1 MYSQSLPSPLRNLRR
16 AAAPSTPAAAAAAA
30 ASAAPEPVKLNEIK
44 DERILSSDK
53 FPLENNRLG
62 YLPMQLQKFLF
73 TDNRNYQVSLKN
85 ASIKKDTPC
94 LIRRGVETNDR
105 QSFVSAIAYYYKE
118 STGVEKTSATVMN
131 MPPVFESV
139 APLALPAT
147 ASLAS
152 SSAGGLELPPMTSM
166 NVKSQILKNVTDKIQ
181 KDAMK
186 MARIVEQD
194 SSNRSNAPSS
204 ATVMGGVAES
214 SDPEAY
220 YSDEDETPVVMT
232 PRAAAS
238 AATPRAGAAAAAAA
252 AATPRATESTAIH
265 PVMRRS
271 GDYIPTIRE
280 MRTLIIQSLDIDLF
294 ITLQNGTL
302 VDSFY
307 NPSKEL
313 LESDLLHKYSASAM
327 ILASNPFF
335 FNNFKA
341 KCFLL
346 TPDLIL

>member
-1 MYSQSLPSPLRNLRR
+1 MLTN
-16 AAAPSTPAAAAAAA
+16 AKTA
-30 ASAAPEPVKLNEIK
+30 ASAMPTEEDPTLHATMTIAPASVAPPTSGPVKLNEIK

-131 MPPVFESV
+131 MPPVVESV
-139 APLALPAT
+139 PPAPQMT

-152 SSAGGLELPPMTSM
+152 SSSARLELPPMTSM

-186 MARIVEQD
+186 MTKIIEQD
-194 SSNRSNAPSS
+194 VSGRRRCIIRARS
-204 ATVMGGVAES
+204 V
-214 SDPEAY
+214 
-220 YSDEDETPVVMT
+220 
-232 PRAAAS
+232 
-238 AATPRAGAAAAAAA
+238 
-252 AATPRATESTAIH
+252 
-265 PVMRRS
+265 
-271 GDYIPTIRE
+271 
-280 MRTLIIQSLDIDLF
+280 LF
-294 ITLQNGTL
+294 G
-302 VDSFY
+302 
-307 NPSKEL
+307 
-313 LESDLLHKYSASAM
+313 
-327 ILASNPFF
+327 
-335 FNNFKA
+335 
-341 KCFLL
+341 
-346 TPDLIL
+346 